1 MIFYTQM
8 KYKTLSFY
16 GRGKLLLTSEYAV
29 LSGARALALPCQKGQ
44 KLTFEPL
51 DSNELLWESFDIN
64 NNSWFKAKFQL
75 PSCSIVTS
83 SNTSISKRLCSI
95 LRRAQ
100 VLNPCFLKSQG
111 GQVKTFLEFER
122 LWGLGSSST
131 LVSNIAQWANV
142 NAYDL
147 LEHSFGGSGYDLA
160 CAVSTNPICYT
171 RNKLH
176 PLIEKVS
183 FNPPFRKNLYFI
195 FLNQKQSSYNAIKGI
210 KPSTFSKESLKELN
224 IITNDILKCITQESF
239 NILIEKHE
247 GIIARILQKK
257 TIKQLLFSDFEG
269 AIKSLG
275 AWGGDFIIASG
286 GLDSPRYFNQKGF
299 KTVITFEE
307 MIYSCK

>member
-8 KYKTLSFY
+8 KHKILSFY

-29 LSGARALALPCQKGQ
+29 LNGARALALPCQKGQ

-51 DSNELLWESFDIN
+51 DSNELMWESFDVN

-75 PSCSIVTS
+75 PSCSMITS
-83 SNTSISKRLCSI
+83 SNTSISTRLSSI
-95 LRRAQ
+95 LKRAL
-100 VLNPCFLKSQG
+100 VLNPYFLKSQG
-111 GQVKTFLEFER
+111 GQVKTFLEFDR

-131 LVSNIAQWANV
+131 LVSNIAQWASV

-160 CAVSTNPICYT
+160 CAVSKNPICYT
-171 RNKLH
+171 RNKLN
-176 PLIEKVS
+176 PLIEKVF
-183 FNPPFRKNLYFI
+183 FNPDFRENLYFI
-195 FLNQKQSSYNAIKGI
+195 FLNQKQSSLDAIKGI
-210 KPSTFSKESLKELN
+210 KPSTFNKESLKELDT
-224 IITNDILKCITQESF
+224 ITNDILRCKTQESF

-247 GIIARILQKK
+247 EIIARILQKN
-257 TIKQLLFSDFEG
+257 TIKKLLFSDYDG

-286 GLDSPRYFNQKGF
+286 DLDSPRYFNRKGF
-299 KTVITFEE
+299 ETVIPFEE
-307 MIYSCK
+307 MIYSHK

>member
-1 MIFYTQM
+1 M
-8 KYKTLSFY
+8 KHKTLSFY

-29 LSGARALALPCQKGQ
+29 LNGARALALPCSKGQ

-75 PSCSIVTS
+75 PSCSIINS

-131 LVSNIAQWANV
+131 LVSNIAKWASV

-160 CAVSTNPICYT
+160 CAVSKNPICYT

-183 FNPPFRKNLYFI
+183 FNPAFRENLYFI
-195 FLNQKQSSYNAIKGI
+195 FLNQKQSSLDSIKGI
-210 KPSTFSKESLKELN
+210 KPSTFSKESLKELD
-224 IITNDILKCITQESF
+224 IITNDILKCKTQESF
-239 NILIEKHE
+239 NILIKKHE
-247 GIIARILQKK
+247 RMLAGILQRK
-257 TIKQLLFSDFEG
+257 TIKQLLFYDFEG

-286 GLDSPRYFNQKGF
+286 DSDSPRYFNQKGF
-299 KTVITFEE
+299 ETVIPFEE

>member
-1 MIFYTQM
+1 M
-8 KYKTLSFY
+8 
-16 GRGKLLLTSEYAV
+16 
-29 LSGARALALPCQKGQ
+29 
-44 KLTFEPL
+44 
-51 DSNELLWESFDIN
+51 WESFDIN

-83 SNTSISKRLCSI
+83 SNTYISKRLCSI

-160 CAVSTNPICYT
+160 CAVSKNPICYT

-183 FNPPFRKNLYFI
+183 FNPAFRKNLYFI
-195 FLNQKQSSYNAIKGI
+195 FLNQKQSSHNAIKGI

-224 IITNDILKCITQESF
+224 IITNDILKCKTQESF

-299 KTVITFEE
+299 KTVINFEE

>member
-1 MIFYTQM
+1 MIFYNQM

-16 GRGKLLLTSEYAV
+16 GHGKLLLTSEYAV

-75 PSCSIVTS
+75 PSCSTKTS

-122 LWGLGSSST
+122 PWGLGSSST

-160 CAVSTNPICYT
+160 CAVSKNPICYT

-183 FNPPFRKNLYFI
+183 FNPAFRKNLYFI

-224 IITNDILKCITQESF
+224 IITNDILKCKTQESF

>member
-1 MIFYTQM
+1 M
-8 KYKTLSFY
+8 KHKTLSFY

-29 LSGARALALPCQKGQ
+29 LNGARALALPCSKGQ

-75 PSCSIVTS
+75 PSCSIINS

-100 VLNPCFLKSQG
+100 VLNPYFLKSQG
-111 GQVKTFLEFER
+111 GRVKTFLEFER

-131 LVSNIAQWANV
+131 LVSNIAKWASV

-160 CAVSTNPICYT
+160 CAVSKNPICYT

-183 FNPPFRKNLYFI
+183 FNPAFRENLYFI
-195 FLNQKQSSYNAIKGI
+195 FLNQKQSSLDSIKGI
-210 KPSTFSKESLKELN
+210 KPSTFSKESLKELD
-224 IITNDILKCITQESF
+224 IITNDILKCKTQKSF
-239 NILIEKHE
+239 NILIKKHE
-247 GIIARILQKK
+247 RMLAGILQRK
-257 TIKQLLFSDFEG
+257 TIKQLLFYDFEG

-286 GLDSPRYFNQKGF
+286 DSDSPRYFNQKGF
-299 KTVITFEE
+299 ETVIPFEE
-307 MIYSCK
+307 MMYSCK

>member
-1 MIFYTQM
+1 M
-8 KYKTLSFY
+8 
-16 GRGKLLLTSEYAV
+16 
-29 LSGARALALPCQKGQ
+29 
-44 KLTFEPL
+44 
-51 DSNELLWESFDIN
+51 WESFDIN

-75 PSCSIVTS
+75 PSCFIVTS

-160 CAVSTNPICYT
+160 CAVSKNPICYT

-183 FNPPFRKNLYFI
+183 FNPAFRKNLYFI
-195 FLNQKQSSYNAIKGI
+195 YLNQKQSSHNAIKGI

-224 IITNDILKCITQESF
+224 IITNDILKCKTQESF

>member
-75 PSCSIVTS
+75 PSCSTVTS

-160 CAVSTNPICYT
+160 CAVSKNPICYT

-183 FNPPFRKNLYFI
+183 FNPAFRKNLYFI

-224 IITNDILKCITQESF
+224 IITNDILKCKTQESF

>member
-8 KYKTLSFY
+8 KHKILSFY

-29 LSGARALALPCQKGQ
+29 LSGARALALPCKKGQ

-51 DSNELLWESFDIN
+51 DSNELLWESFDVN

-75 PSCSIVTS
+75 PSYSIIACS
-83 SNTSISKRLCSI
+83 NASISKSLCLI
-95 LRRAQ
+95 LRRVQ
-100 VLNPCFLKSQG
+100 VLNPYFLKSQG
-111 GQVKTFLEFER
+111 GQVKTFLEFNR

-160 CAVSTNPICYT
+160 CAVSKNPICYT
-171 RNKLH
+171 RNKSN
-176 PLIEKVS
+176 PLVEKVS
-183 FNPPFRKNLYFI
+183 FNPTFRENLYFI
-195 FLNQKQSSYNAIKGI
+195 FLNQKQNSLDAIKGI
-210 KPSTFSKESLKELN
+210 KPSTFSKESLKELDT
-224 IITNDILKCITQESF
+224 ITNDILRCKTQKLF
-239 NILIEKHE
+239 NVLIEKHE
-247 GIIARILQKK
+247 EIIAGILQKK
-257 TIKQLLFSDFEG
+257 RVKELLFSDFEG

-286 GLDSPRYFNQKGF
+286 DINSPRYFNQKGF
-299 KTVITFEE
+299 ETVIPFEE
-307 MIYSCK
+307 MIHSCK

>member
-1 MIFYTQM
+1 MIFYNQM

-16 GRGKLLLTSEYAV
+16 GHGKLLLTSEYAV

-83 SNTSISKRLCSI
+83 SNTPISKRLCSI

-122 LWGLGSSST
+122 PWGLGSSST

-160 CAVSTNPICYT
+160 CAVSKNPICYT

-176 PLIEKVS
+176 PFIEKVS
-183 FNPPFRKNLYFI
+183 FNPAFRKNLYFI

-224 IITNDILKCITQESF
+224 IITNDILKCKTQESF

>member
-1 MIFYTQM
+1 MIFYTHM
-8 KYKTLSFY
+8 KYKILSFY

-51 DSNELLWESFDIN
+51 DSNELMWESFDVN

-75 PSCSIVTS
+75 PSCSMITS
-83 SNTSISKRLCSI
+83 SNTSISMRLSSI
-95 LRRAQ
+95 LKRAL
-100 VLNPCFLKSQG
+100 VLNPYFLKSQG
-111 GQVKTFLEFER
+111 GQVKTFLEFDR

-183 FNPPFRKNLYFI
+183 FNPAFRKNLYFI

-224 IITNDILKCITQESF
+224 IITNDILKCKTQESF

-286 GLDSPRYFNQKGF
+286 GIDSPRYFNQKGF
-299 KTVITFEE
+299 KTVINFEE

>member
-75 PSCSIVTS
+75 PSCFIVTS

-160 CAVSTNPICYT
+160 CAVSKNPICYT

-183 FNPPFRKNLYFI
+183 FNPAFRKNLYFI
-195 FLNQKQSSYNAIKGI
+195 FLNQKQSSHNAIKGI

-224 IITNDILKCITQESF
+224 IITNDILKCKTQESF

>member
-1 MIFYTQM
+1 M
-8 KYKTLSFY
+8 KHKTLSFY

-29 LSGARALALPCQKGQ
+29 LSGARALALPCSKGQ

-75 PSCSIVTS
+75 PSCSIITS
-83 SNTSISKRLCSI
+83 SNNSISKRLCSI

-100 VLNPCFLKSQG
+100 VLNPYFLKSQG
-111 GQVKTFLEFER
+111 GRVKTFLEFER

-131 LVSNIAQWANV
+131 LVSNIAQWASV

-160 CAVSTNPICYT
+160 CAVSKNPICYT

-183 FNPPFRKNLYFI
+183 FNPASRENLYFI
-195 FLNQKQSSYNAIKGI
+195 FLNQKQSSLDSIKGI
-210 KPSTFSKESLKELN
+210 KPSTFSKESLKEFD
-224 IITNDILKCITQESF
+224 IITNDILKCKTQESF
-239 NILIEKHE
+239 NILIKKHE
-247 GIIARILQKK
+247 RMLAGILQKK
-257 TIKQLLFSDFEG
+257 TIKQLLFCDFEG
-269 AIKSLG
+269 AIKSRLQC
-275 AWGGDFIIASG
+275 DICSG
-286 GLDSPRYFNQKGF
+286 YFLFLIFVVILRVRGLIR
-299 KTVITFEE
+299 
-307 MIYSCK
+307 

>member
-1 MIFYTQM
+1 M
-8 KYKTLSFY
+8 KHKTLSFY

-29 LSGARALALPCQKGQ
+29 LNGARALALPCSKGQ

-83 SNTSISKRLCSI
+83 SNTHISKRLCSI

-122 LWGLGSSST
+122 PWGLGSSST

-160 CAVSTNPICYT
+160 CAVSKNPICYT

-224 IITNDILKCITQESF
+224 IITNDILKCKTQESF

>member
-1 MIFYTQM
+1 MIFYNQM

-16 GRGKLLLTSEYAV
+16 GHGKLLLTSEYAV

-83 SNTSISKRLCSI
+83 SNTHISKRLCSI

-299 KTVITFEE
+299 KTVINFEE

>member
-16 GRGKLLLTSEYAV
+16 GHGKLLLTSEYAV

-75 PSCSIVTS
+75 PSCFIVTS

-160 CAVSTNPICYT
+160 CAVSKNPICYT

-176 PLIEKVS
+176 PLIEKAS

-224 IITNDILKCITQESF
+224 IITNDILKCKTQESF

-247 GIIARILQKK
+247 GIIARILKKK

-299 KTVITFEE
+299 KTVINFEE

>member
-1 MIFYTQM
+1 M
-8 KYKTLSFY
+8 KHKTLSFY

-29 LSGARALALPCQKGQ
+29 LSGARALALPCSKGQ

-75 PSCSIVTS
+75 PSCSIITS
-83 SNTSISKRLCSI
+83 SNNSISKRLCSI

-100 VLNPCFLKSQG
+100 VLNPYFLKSQG
-111 GQVKTFLEFER
+111 GRVKTFLEFER

-131 LVSNIAQWANV
+131 LVSNIAQWASV

-160 CAVSTNPICYT
+160 CAVSKNPICYT

-183 FNPPFRKNLYFI
+183 FNPPFRENLYFI
-195 FLNQKQSSYNAIKGI
+195 FLNQKQSSLDAIKRI
-210 KPSTFSKESLKELN
+210 RPSTFSKGSLQELDT
-224 IITNDILKCITQESF
+224 ITNDILKSETQESF
-239 NILIEKHE
+239 NVLIEKHE
-247 GIIARILQKK
+247 EIIAKILQKNTVK
-257 TIKQLLFSDFEG
+257 ELLFSDFKG
-269 AIKSLG
+269 TIKSLG

-286 GLDSPRYFNQKGF
+286 DLDSPNYFNQKGF
-299 KTVITFEE
+299 ETVIPFEE
-307 MIYSCK
+307 MIYF

>member
-1 MIFYTQM
+1 M
-8 KYKTLSFY
+8 KHKTLSFY

-29 LSGARALALPCQKGQ
+29 LNGARALALPCSKGQ

-75 PSCSIVTS
+75 PSCSTVTS

-160 CAVSTNPICYT
+160 CAVSKNPICYT

-176 PLIEKVS
+176 PFIEKVS
-183 FNPPFRKNLYFI
+183 FNPAFRKNLYFI

-224 IITNDILKCITQESF
+224 IITNDILKCKTQESF

>member
-1 MIFYTQM
+1 MIFYNQM
-8 KYKTLSFY
+8 KHKTLSFY

-51 DSNELLWESFDIN
+51 DSNELLWESFDVN

-75 PSCSIVTS
+75 PSYSIITS
-83 SNTSISKRLCSI
+83 SNASISMSLCLI
-95 LRRAQ
+95 LRRAK
-100 VLNPCFLKSQG
+100 VLNPYFLKNQG
-111 GQVKTFLEFER
+111 GQVKTFLEFNR

-131 LVSNIAQWANV
+131 LVSNIAQWASV

-160 CAVSTNPICYT
+160 CAVSKNPICYT
-171 RNKLH
+171 RNELN
-176 PLIEKVS
+176 PLIEKVF
-183 FNPPFRKNLYFI
+183 FNPDFRENLYFI
-195 FLNQKQSSYNAIKGI
+195 FLNQKQSSLDAIKGI
-210 KPSTFSKESLKELN
+210 KPSAFSKKSLKELDN
-224 IITNDILKCITQESF
+224 ITNDILRCKTQESF
-239 NILIEKHE
+239 NFLIEKHE
-247 GIIARILQKK
+247 EIIAGILQKK
-257 TIKQLLFSDFEG
+257 RVKELLFSDFEG

-286 GLDSPRYFNQKGF
+286 DINSPSYFNQKGF
-299 KTVITFEE
+299 ETVIPFKE

>member
-8 KYKTLSFY
+8 KHKTLSFY
-16 GRGKLLLTSEYAV
+16 GRGKLLLTGEYAV
-29 LSGARALALPCQKGQ
+29 LNGARALALPCQKGQ

-51 DSNELLWESFDIN
+51 DSNELMWESFDVN

-75 PSCSIVTS
+75 PSCSMITS
-83 SNTSISKRLCSI
+83 SNTSISMRLSSI
-95 LRRAQ
+95 LKRAL
-100 VLNPCFLKSQG
+100 VLNPYFLKSQG
-111 GQVKTFLEFER
+111 GQVKTFLEFDR

-160 CAVSTNPICYT
+160 CAVSENPICYT
-171 RNKLH
+171 RNKLN
-176 PLIEKVS
+176 PLIEKVF
-183 FNPPFRKNLYFI
+183 FNPHFRENLYFI
-195 FLNQKQSSYNAIKGI
+195 FLNQKQSSLDAIKGI

-224 IITNDILKCITQESF
+224 IITNDILKCKTQESF

>member
-1 MIFYTQM
+1 M
-8 KYKTLSFY
+8 KYKILSFY

-29 LSGARALALPCQKGQ
+29 LSGARALALPCKKGQ

-83 SNTSISKRLCSI
+83 SNTYISKRLCSI

-160 CAVSTNPICYT
+160 CAVSKNPICYT

-183 FNPPFRKNLYFI
+183 FNPAFRKNLYFI

-224 IITNDILKCITQESF
+224 IITNDILKCKTQESF

-286 GLDSPRYFNQKGF
+286 GIDSPRYFNQKGF
-299 KTVITFEE
+299 KTVINFEE

>member
-1 MIFYTQM
+1 MIFYSQM
-8 KYKTLSFY
+8 KHKTLSFY

-29 LSGARALALPCQKGQ
+29 LSGARALALPCSKGQ

-75 PSCSIVTS
+75 PSCSIITS
-83 SNTSISKRLCSI
+83 SNNSISKRLCSI

-100 VLNPCFLKSQG
+100 VLNPYFLKSQG
-111 GQVKTFLEFER
+111 GRVKTFLEFER

-131 LVSNIAQWANV
+131 LVSNIAQWASV

-160 CAVSTNPICYT
+160 CAVSKNPICYT

-183 FNPPFRKNLYFI
+183 FNPAFRENLYFI
-195 FLNQKQSSYNAIKGI
+195 FLNQKQSSLDSIKGI
-210 KPSTFSKESLKELN
+210 KPSTFSKESLKEFD
-224 IITNDILKCITQESF
+224 IITNDILKCKTQESF
-239 NILIEKHE
+239 NILIKKHE
-247 GIIARILQKK
+247 RMLAGILQKK
-257 TIKQLLFSDFEG
+257 TIKQLLFCDFEG

-286 GLDSPRYFNQKGF
+286 DSDSPRYFNQKGF
-299 KTVITFEE
+299 ETVIPFER

>member
-1 MIFYTQM
+1 M

-16 GRGKLLLTSEYAV
+16 GHGKLLLTSEYAV

-83 SNTSISKRLCSI
+83 SNTPISKRLCSI

-160 CAVSTNPICYT
+160 CAVSKNPICYT

-183 FNPPFRKNLYFI
+183 FNPAFRKNLYFI

-224 IITNDILKCITQESF
+224 IITNDILKCKTQESF

>member
-8 KYKTLSFY
+8 KHKTLSFY

-29 LSGARALALPCQKGQ
+29 LNGARALALPCQKGQ

-83 SNTSISKRLCSI
+83 SNTSISRRLCSI

-224 IITNDILKCITQESF
+224 IITNDILKCKTQESF

-286 GLDSPRYFNQKGF
+286 DSDSPRYFNQKGF
-299 KTVITFEE
+299 ETVIPFEE

>member
-1 MIFYTQM
+1 M
-8 KYKTLSFY
+8 KHKTLSFY

-29 LSGARALALPCQKGQ
+29 LNGARALALPCSKGQ

-75 PSCSIVTS
+75 PSCSIINS

-100 VLNPCFLKSQG
+100 VLNPYFLKSQG
-111 GQVKTFLEFER
+111 GRVKTFLEFER

-131 LVSNIAQWANV
+131 LVSNIAKWASV

-160 CAVSTNPICYT
+160 CAVSKNPICYT

-183 FNPPFRKNLYFI
+183 FNPAFRENLYFI
-195 FLNQKQSSYNAIKGI
+195 FLNQKQSSLDSIKGI
-210 KPSTFSKESLKELN
+210 KPSTFSKESLKELD
-224 IITNDILKCITQESF
+224 IITNDILKCKTQESF
-239 NILIEKHE
+239 NILIKKHE
-247 GIIARILQKK
+247 RMLAGILQRK
-257 TIKQLLFSDFEG
+257 TIKQLLFYDFEG

-286 GLDSPRYFNQKGF
+286 DSDSPRYFNQKGF
-299 KTVITFEE
+299 ETVIPFEE